1 MPQRFLQFDI
11 DSLNDVNVLDMDEAG
26 SDLFDGLI
34 GPLPQP

>member
-34 GPLPQP
+34 SPLPQP